1 MPKSGAAP
9 FVAES
14 HRIQNAA
21 GSSPKDSNADEDV
34 PFLDDD
40 VFGELRGAVRI
51 ELYDRSL
58 IARTPQHVSQA
69 LIHRSVASCK
79 RR

>member
-9 FVAES
+9 FVAEC

-40 VFGELRGAVRI
+40 VFGELRVLF
-51 ELYDRSL
+51 ESL
-58 IARTPQHVSQA
+58 STTEA
-69 LIHRSVASCK
+69 
-79 RR
+79 